1 MHAPHVQS
9 SFLPSSETSPNADAF
24 MEHFV
29 DTNVHN
35 VFNCNVFC
43 VMIDFMR
50 QIAEDQLT
58 GGS

>member
-9 SFLPSSETSPNADAF
+9 SFLPSSETSPNPDAF

-29 DTNVHN
+29 DTN

-50 QIAEDQLT
+50 QIAENQLN

>member
-1 MHAPHVQS
+1 M
-9 SFLPSSETSPNADAF
+9 PSSETSPSADVF

-29 DTNVHN
+29 DIDVHN
-35 VFNCNVFC
+35 VFNCTVFY

-50 QIAEDQLT
+50 QMAENQLN

>member
-50 QIAEDQLT
+50 QIA
-58 GGS
+58 